1 MVNSFGIVPKS
12 TIFASRLGMSNKYKH
27 DYACED
33 EFFEREMTLLD
44 AKLTH
49 LPLSENFRHKV
60 LPMDDYMPPHWNDV
74 RFNYLPQNIDRRCYI
89 HDNLAILYNMPDD
102 YMHGVGFQ
110 DEDLDYELPD
120 PYSAMHFKNK
130 RSQVVM
136 IMGAVISCG
145 IVLGY
150 PTLGLKM
157 PQKDN
162 PFAYR
167 KKYGTTGTVQQM
179 QQLAMMEYGG
189 TSSK

>member
-1 MVNSFGIVPKS
+1 MRMPNSCIVPKS
-12 TIFASRLGMSNKYKH
+12 TIYAQRLGMTNKYAY

-33 EFFEREMTLLD
+33 EYFEREMTLLD

-49 LPLSENFRHKV
+49 LPLPDNWRHKT
-60 LPMDDYMPPHWNDV
+60 LPMDDYLPPHWNDV
-74 RFNYLPQNIDRRCYI
+74 RFNYIPENIDRRCFLHDDLAIYYNMQEDYI
-89 HDNLAILYNMPDD
+89 HS
-102 YMHGVGFQ
+102 VGCY

-136 IMGAVISCG
+136 IMGAVISCA
-145 IVLGY
+145 IVVGY

-162 PFAYR
+162 PIMYR
-167 KKYGTTGTVQQM
+167 KKYGTTTTVQ
-179 QQLAMMEYGG
+179 
-189 TSSK
+189 

>member
-1 MVNSFGIVPKS
+1 MPNSCIVPKATVFS
-12 TIFASRLGMSNKYKH
+12 QRLGMTNKYAH

-44 AKLTH
+44 AKTTH
-49 LPLSENFRHKV
+49 LPLPDTFRHKS

-74 RFNYLPQNIDRRCYI
+74 RFNFLPQNIDRRCYI
-89 HDNLAILYNMPDD
+89 HDNLAIYYNMDED
-102 YMHGVGFQ
+102 YMHGVGYQ

-120 PYSAMHFKNK
+120 PYEAMHFKYK

-136 IMGAVISCG
+136 IMGAVISCA
-145 IVLGY
+145 IVVGY

-162 PFAYR
+162 PIMYR
-167 KKYGTTGTVQQM
+167 KKYGTTGTIQQF
-179 QQLAMMEYGG
+179 
-189 TSSK
+189 